1 MILLQTVPAPRGR
14 LGKTLDYLWGGF
26 SALAGL
32 GLFFALWHWAA
43 LRLDPLILPS
53 PERTLTRA
61 AQLLHTLWTSDISM
75 SLYRAGAGFAI
86 ASALG
91 SAAGLIAGHFKTL
104 AVLLR
109 PLMTILLGMPPII
122 WVVLAIF
129 WFGTSDGSIIFTV
142 ILTALPLT
150 FATAMRA
157 MLNLPVPLTEM
168 AQSYRLPWTRRI
180 RAIYLPALAQYLI
193 PALIVAAGMSVK
205 ITIMAELLTGSQ
217 GGLGAQL
224 ADARA
229 VLDADTILALVLIS
243 VAIIMIIEYL
253 ILEPVRRLLLP
264 WEHP

>member
-1 MILLQTVPAPRGR
+1 MILLQSIPAPRSR
-14 LGKTLDYLWGGF
+14 PAQILDYLWGGF

-43 LRLDPLILPS
+43 LHLDPLILPS

-61 AQLLHTLWTSDISM
+61 AALLTTLWASDIAV
-75 SLYRAGAGFAI
+75 SLYRASIGFAI
-86 ASALG
+86 ASILG
-91 SAAGLIAGHFKTL
+91 IAAGLIAGHFKTL

-109 PLMTILLGMPPII
+109 PLMTILLGMPPVI

-129 WFGTSDGSIIFTV
+129 WFGMTNSGIIFTV

-157 MLNLPVPLTEM
+157 MINLPVPLTEM
-168 AQSYRLPWTRRI
+168 AQTYRLPWLRRI
-180 RAIYLPALAQYLI
+180 HALYLPALAQYLL

-205 ITIMAELLTGSQ
+205 ITIMAELLAGNA
-217 GGLGAQL
+217 GLGAQL

-229 VLDADTILALVLIS
+229 MLDADTILALVLIS
-243 VAIIMIIEYL
+243 VALIMIIEYL
-253 ILEPVRRLLLP
+253 ILEPLRRLILP
-264 WEHP
+264 WEHA